1 MNRLCFADLNRQF
14 MRCQDDVE
22 EAIARVLQSQRF
34 IGGPELEA
42 FEKRFTTLLGAS
54 HAIGV
59 SSGTD
64 ALIASL
70 MALDIGPGDEVITPP
85 FGFFASAE
93 AIVRVGARPVF
104 VDIDPDDFLLD
115 NTLVESAITERT
127 RAILVVHLF
136 GQMADMTGLMAIA
149 RRHDLEVIED
159 AAQAVL
165 AKRDGHTAATVGTTG
180 CFSFFPAKNLGAF
193 GDGGMVVTQH
203 DRIAAELRKIRR
215 HGTQDGKTFER
226 IGGNFRLDAI
236 QAAVLGAKLGYL
248 PQWTEERRVNAGRY
262 DEALADLDAIRL
274 PVRRGKDAHVYH
286 QYVIRTHDR
295 DPLKAHLAEVGV
307 ESRIYYPYAM
317 HEHPALAH
325 LGHRPD
331 AFPESYCA
339 AREVLALP
347 IFSELQEDEQQ
358 RVIEGIRSF
367 YRM

>member
-1 MNRLCFADLNRQF
+1 VTRVCFADLNRQF
-14 MRCQDDVE
+14 TRCQDNVE
-22 EAIARVLQSQRF
+22 RAITRVVRSQRF
-34 IGGPELEA
+34 IGGPELKS
-42 FEKRFTTLLGAS
+42 FEERFAALLETE

-64 ALIASL
+64 ALVASL
-70 MALDIGPGDEVITPP
+70 MALDIGTGDEVITPP

-115 NTLVESAITERT
+115 NSRVEAAITERT

-136 GQMADMTGLMAIA
+136 GQMTEMSGLTDIA

-165 AKRDGHTAATVGTTG
+165 AKRGGQFAATVGTTG

-193 GDGGMVVTQH
+193 GDGGMVVTAD
-203 DRIAAELRKIRR
+203 DRVAEELQMIRR
-215 HGTQDGKTFER
+215 HGTKDGQTFDR

-236 QAAVLGAKLGYL
+236 QAAILGAKLEYL
-248 PQWTEERRVNAGRY
+248 PQWTQERRAHAAIY
-262 DEALADLDAIRL
+262 DQALADLEAIQL
-274 PVRRGKDAHVYH
+274 PVRRAEDAHVYH
-286 QYVIRTHDR
+286 QYVIRTPDR
-295 DPLKAHLAEVGV
+295 DCLKQHLAERGV

-317 HEHPALAH
+317 HEHAALAH
-325 LGHRPD
+325 LGYTPES
-331 AFPESYCA
+331 FPEARRA

-347 IFSELQEDEQQ
+347 VFSELRDDEQAQ
-358 RVIEGIRSF
+358 VIEGVRSF
-367 YRM
+367 CRA